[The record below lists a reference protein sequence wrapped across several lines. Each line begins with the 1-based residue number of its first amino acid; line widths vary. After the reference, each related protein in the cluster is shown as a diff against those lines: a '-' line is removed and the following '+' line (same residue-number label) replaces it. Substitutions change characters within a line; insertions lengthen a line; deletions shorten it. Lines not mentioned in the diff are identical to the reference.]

1 MNHCTYDKETENSL
15 KNCVHVFC
23 FIYMVLGL
31 HLQGYGL
38 DSHSPQTSSPHPS
51 VRWASSPRK
60 TRPSTSSRAFS
71 GTHQDYLLSS
81 FHSLISNVEC
91 LFNNSIAH
99 FFVSWA
105 LHIYKHFGF
114 VQHPYY
120 AIVIH
125 YVFLFHININTCIIC
140 STFFSSKYQFKFS
153 QICVYKLIHIN
164 IWFE

>member
-1 MNHCTYDKETENSL
+1 
-15 KNCVHVFC
+15 
-23 FIYMVLGL
+23 MVLGL

-81 FHSLISNVEC
+81 FQSLISNVEC

-105 LHIYKHFGF
+105 LHIYKQLLVLFN
-114 VQHPYY
+114 
-120 AIVIH
+120 IH
-125 YVFLFHININTCIIC
+125 SMQLWYIVFLFHININTCIIC

>member
-1 MNHCTYDKETENSL
+1 
-15 KNCVHVFC
+15 
-23 FIYMVLGL
+23 MVLGL

-81 FHSLISNVEC
+81 FQSLISNVEC

-105 LHIYKHFGF
+105 LHIYKQLLVLFNIHSMQLWYIMFFVSYQHKYLYYLQHFF
-114 VQHPYY
+114 FPN
-120 AIVIH
+120 ISLNFLR
-125 YVFLFHININTCIIC
+125 YVFINSFT
-140 STFFSSKYQFKFS
+140 
-153 QICVYKLIHIN
+153 LIFDLN
-164 IWFE
+164 RKKKR